1 MQTQQSL
8 SRKTQEPV
16 MNKSDKPTKQS
27 TQDFVPMSAQQQQD
41 EAVLA
46 FLSNTPDAPTKTS
59 QPSFAEGSKGLLELK
74 KDLQQRGMSDA
85 EAEEH
90 LRTL

>member
-1 MQTQQSL
+1 
-8 SRKTQEPV
+8 

-27 TQDFVPMSAQQQQD
+27 TQDFVPMSAQQEQD

-46 FLSNTPDAPTKTS
+46 FLSNTPDAPDAPTKTS
-59 QPSFAEGSKGLLELK
+59 QPSFATGSKGLLELK
-74 KDLQQRGMSDA
+74 KDLQQKGMSDA